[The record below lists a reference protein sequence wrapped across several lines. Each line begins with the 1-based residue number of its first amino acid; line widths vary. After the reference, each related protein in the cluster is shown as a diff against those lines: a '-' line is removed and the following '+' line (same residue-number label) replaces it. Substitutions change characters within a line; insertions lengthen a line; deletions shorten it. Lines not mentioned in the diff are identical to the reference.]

1 VSDDLTALLGRIT
14 AWLDDDSG
22 GSNDQYE
29 QSYALLSEAAAAL
42 ASERQAREKA
52 EQERDRLREAFD
64 ETITMLCENCGPTAR
79 KGRQFWC
86 ATCTAAGHGSPASR
100 SSPNMGAGEGAD
112 RSCTQRYWS
121 TLT

>member
-52 EQERDRLREAFD
+52 EQERDRLREALTD
-64 ETITMLCENCGPTAR
+64 VLRHCPTLDTLNAVDDDAGSGKR
-79 KGRQFWC
+79 PCPLPKTPRIADIRDWH
-86 ATCTAAGHGSPASR
+86 AALSPQDGQ
-100 SSPNMGAGEGAD
+100 P
-112 RSCTQRYWS
+112 T
-121 TLT
+121 